1 MTVSHKLKK
10 CPQNYA
16 KSLTLRGF
24 QTTRDY
30 QFRLINMKNKFLLI
44 AFLSV
49 SVFACVSE
57 PEFSNI
63 PEIGFSDIKVFTKES
78 KGDLGTSKVD
88 SVVMTISFRDG
99 DGDLGLTEE
108 DYKAY
113 VKKTGDSVRTFDVDI
128 LIAKNGKFIKSNPAD
143 KYGGQLKGG
152 DKNGEQDF
160 RFKKGSKLGPIEGT
174 IDYSAK
180 FEYKIFQG
188 IPNATGKRDTVKF
201 NIKIRDRAL
210 NVSNSVETS
219 PIVIFAN

>member
-1 MTVSHKLKK
+1 
-10 CPQNYA
+10 
-16 KSLTLRGF
+16 
-24 QTTRDY
+24 
-30 QFRLINMKNKFLLI
+30 MKNKFLLI
-44 AFLSV
+44 ALLSV

-57 PEFSNI
+57 PEFSNV
-63 PEIGFSDIKVFTKES
+63 PEIGFNDIKVFTKSSEGLLS
-78 KGDLGTSKVD
+78 VSKVD
-88 SVVMTISFRDG
+88 SVVMSISFRDG

-108 DYKAY
+108 DYNAY
-113 VKKTGDSVRTFDVDI
+113 VKKTGDSIRTFDVDI
-128 LIAKNGKFIKSNPAD
+128 FISKNGKFIKSNPAD

-152 DKNGEQDF
+152 TRATDQDF
-160 RFKKGSKLGPIEGT
+160 RFKKGSKPGPIEGT

-210 NVSNSVETS
+210 NVSNTIETT